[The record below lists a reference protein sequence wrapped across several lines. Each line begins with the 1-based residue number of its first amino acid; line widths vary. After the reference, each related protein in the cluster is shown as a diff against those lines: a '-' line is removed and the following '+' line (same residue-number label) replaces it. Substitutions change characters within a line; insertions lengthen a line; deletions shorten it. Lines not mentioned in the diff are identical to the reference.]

1 MRIPKSEYSLE
12 VTSYL
17 QQTIKALRKE
27 NNVRGDVLSK
37 NLGRGISYLYQI
49 ENGRIKEI
57 RLETLTQLLIAI
69 AGIPESKFPEF
80 IINLIDSIIESP
92 DRDHLSLQGEEWICI
107 YDCKYRTYHIQPK
120 LLRYLSKQLDERQIT
135 PLELVH
141 RMNTPNSPDAFS
153 PPYNEPLKLLPIL
166 KNFNGSKHSNS
177 SSSYIFKFS
186 DYIHFRLDDDY
197 IQQILDKEITTI
209 TYPFMAGIIY
219 YLFTDTMTGLSCLN
233 KCHTILTRYGFQTI
247 YERTLSCHLE
257 TRTVLIEDH
266 VSIAKPEYRKDI
278 SRLPTSLQYKHETV
292 DFTTGIKTPATD
304 EYIYYDT
311 VPTSYSSEYKQLLSK
326 IDNKFSYLFKKNEAY
341 AFTKVSATW
350 ENMENDPGLTT
361 ALMSSSIRSISPELR
376 KDFWDEYQALLNK
389 YILKSEDK

>member
-12 VTSYL
+12 VTPFLRY
-17 QQTIKALRKE
+17 TIKNLRKE
-27 NNVRGDVLSK
+27 NNVRGDVLSQK
-37 NLGRGISYLYQI
+37 MGRGVSYLYQI
-49 ENGRIKEI
+49 ENGRIREL

-92 DRDHLSLQGEEWICI
+92 GHDPLSLKNEEWIYI
-107 YDCKYRTYHIQPK
+107 YDCKYRTYHIKPQ
-120 LLRYLSKQLDERQIT
+120 LLKYLSRQLEKRQVT

-141 RMNTPNSPDAFS
+141 RMNNPSSPDAFF

-166 KNFNGSKHSNS
+166 MNFNVNKYSNS

-197 IQQILDKEITTI
+197 VHQILDKEITTI
-209 TYPFMAGIIY
+209 TYTFMAGIFY
-219 YLFTDTMTGLSCLN
+219 YLFSDTMTSRSCLN
-233 KCHTILTRYGFQTI
+233 KCHTILARYGFQTV
-247 YERTLSCHLE
+247 YERALSCQLE
-257 TRTVLIEDH
+257 TINVLVENH
-266 VSIAKPEYRKDI
+266 VSDEKPEYVE
-278 SRLPTSLQYKHETV
+278 SASSPQTALQNKLETAN
-292 DFTTGIKTPATD
+292 FTTDTKTPAAG

-376 KDFWDEYQALLNK
+376 KDFWDEYQALLSK
-389 YILKSEDK
+389 YISKSEDK

>member
-1 MRIPKSEYSLE
+1 MRIPKSEYSLDI
-12 VTSYL
+12 TPFLRY
-17 QQTIKALRKE
+17 TIKTLRKE
-27 NNVRGDVLSK
+27 NNVRGDVLSQK
-37 NLGRGISYLYQI
+37 MGRGVSYLYQI
-49 ENGRIKEI
+49 ENGRIREL

-92 DRDHLSLQGEEWICI
+92 DRDPLSLKNEEWIYI
-107 YDCKYRTYHIQPK
+107 YDCKYRIYHIQPK
-120 LLRYLSKQLDERQIT
+120 LLRYLSKQLDERQVT

-153 PPYNEPLKLLPIL
+153 PPYNEPLKPLPIL
-166 KNFNGSKHSNS
+166 VKFNS
-177 SSSYIFKFS
+177 SSSYTFKFS
-186 DYIHFRLDDDY
+186 NYIHFRLDDDY
-197 IQQILDKEITTI
+197 VQQILDKKTTTI
-209 TYPFMAGIIY
+209 TYTFMAGIFY
-219 YLFTDTMTGLSCLN
+219 YLFSDTMTSLSCLN

-247 YERTLSCHLE
+247 YERALSCHLE
-257 TRTVLIEDH
+257 TMNVLVENH
-266 VSIAKPEYRKDI
+266 VSDAKVKYIESTSFP
-278 SRLPTSLQYKHETV
+278 PTAPQNKLETAN
-292 DFTTGIKTPATD
+292 FTTGIKTPAAD

-326 IDNKFSYLFKKNEAY
+326 IDDKFSYLFKKNETY

-376 KDFWDEYQALLNK
+376 KDFWADYQALLNK
-389 YILKSEDK
+389 YISKSEDK